1 MDSTLAIAIV
11 SAIGTVIVGLITYLQ
26 NNAAKTAD
34 KNSSDFRELID
45 SLKTELAVAKS
56 ERAEAIEAREAALQ
70 DAREARDERTALS
83 AQVNDQRE
91 LIEDYRDYQSE
102 FSRWTGAGSVP
113 PPPGIPWRLRQDLE
127 AFLKDVDDILKG
139 K

>member
-11 SAIGTVIVGLITYLQ
+11 SAIGAVIVGLITYMQ
-26 NNAAKTAD
+26 NNASKITD
-34 KNSSDFRELID
+34 KNSSDFRDLID
-45 SLKTELAVAKS
+45 SLKTELAVAKA
-56 ERAEAIEAREAALQ
+56 ERAKAIEERDSALQ
-70 DAREARDERTALS
+70 DAREALDERTALS

-102 FSRWTGAGSVP
+102 FSRWTGEGAVP

-127 AFLKDVDDILKG
+127 ELLQDADDIFKG
-139 K
+139 E

>member
-1 MDSTLAIAIV
+1 M
-11 SAIGTVIVGLITYLQ
+11 
-26 NNAAKTAD
+26 
-34 KNSSDFRELID
+34 
-45 SLKTELAVAKS
+45 AKS

-127 AFLKDVDDILKG
+127 EFLKDADDILKG

>member
-11 SAIGTVIVGLITYLQ
+11 GAVGTVIVGLITYLQ

-34 KNSSDFRELID
+34 KNSNDFRELI
-45 SLKTELAVAKS
+45 STLKSELATAKD
-56 ERAEAIEAREAALQ
+56 ERAEAIEARDEALQ
-70 DAREARDERTALS
+70 DAREARDERTALA

-91 LIEDYRDYQSE
+91 LIEDYRDYQAE
-102 FSRWTGAGSVP
+102 FSRWTGEGSIP

-127 AFLKDVDDILKG
+127 AILKDADDILKG

>member
-56 ERAEAIEAREAALQ
+56 ERAEAIEARDGEALRAQ
-70 DAREARDERTALS
+70 RGHER
-83 AQVNDQRE
+83 QV
-91 LIEDYRDYQSE
+91 LAPH
-102 FSRWTGAGSVP
+102 TG
-113 PPPGIPWRLRQDLE
+113 
-127 AFLKDVDDILKG
+127 
-139 K
+139 